1 MNDIAAPVGGK
12 NDRRHIG
19 HIGPIELEII
29 RHRLEAINADA
40 CDTLVR
46 VSGSQIA
53 SEANDLNTSL
63 MTADGTVLVAGK
75 YTMVLSTSLNFVVAD
90 ILSRYQ
96 DNPGI
101 RPGDQFITNDPY
113 VGTNHQPDVVVVAPI
128 FAGDKLIA
136 WTGSVCHQADI
147 GGPVAGGFN
156 YMARTIWDEAV
167 PMAPMKVV
175 EAGVMRRDIEREYV
189 SRSRTPELNSLDLL
203 GQVAA
208 NRATTERILELCERY
223 GADGLVLAMQRLV
236 DGAEAAFRKRLMEL
250 PDGVWR
256 NNAYIEQ
263 AGLVNGEVLP
273 NQVHA
278 VRLTMRKHG
287 SELEFDFT
295 ESGDQAPGPINASH
309 SALVNFTMAAVLCY
323 LCQGLAWVPGAVL
336 RAIHIRTRPGSIV
349 APKWPAA
356 VAMAVASTTQA
367 VRISANACIAAMLDA
382 SENHAFRTMAS
393 TQGTGSGAAMSGLDG
408 NGRVFSTLLMLEL
421 AGGGGAHRGG
431 DGADSSGTLSSPG
444 AQTSNIEVDEAYYP
458 VLYRAKRELVDSGGP
473 GARRGGVGTF
483 FAFGPHRTDAPYSLA
498 PLGGGMQHPSA
509 IGVAGGEP
517 GMQGAA
523 LVASVEDV
531 GTGGDWGRIASRVD
545 VRTPVVGQKVARDQ
559 VYAFSAQGGG
569 GYGDPL
575 DRDASDVLEDVL
587 EGLVSDAGAR
597 RDYGVVVREVITS
610 PDHPDGMAVDDAATV
625 ALRLAMRRARLGG
638 PEPRPRE
645 HVRGG
650 RRLSSHFEV
659 RATNKGKTG
668 DVLCSHCGTRICAE
682 GEGLY
687 QHLKMREVG
696 SGARFAL
703 GDRYEGSERFRLR
716 HFFCPGCATQVDV
729 QIALASEPV
738 WSNMETSIPVQA
750 RTAAEKMSN

>member
-1 MNDIAAPVGGK
+1 MNDIAAPAGRKGEGRYVG
-12 NDRRHIG
+12 N
-19 HIGPIELEII
+19 IGPIELEII

-128 FAGDKLIA
+128 FAGDRLIA

-175 EAGVMRRDIEREYV
+175 EAGVMRRDIEREYI
-189 SRSRTPELNSLDLL
+189 SRSRTPELNALDLL
-203 GQVAA
+203 GQIAA

-223 GADGLVLAMQRLV
+223 GADGMVGAMQRLV
-236 DGAEAAFRKRLMEL
+236 DGAEASFRKRLLEL

-263 AGLVNGEVLP
+263 AGLVDGEILP

-278 VRLTMRKHG
+278 VRLTMRKQG

-295 ESGDQAPGPINASH
+295 ASSDQAPGPINASH

-382 SENHAFRTMAS
+382 SENHAYRSMAS

-421 AGGGGAHRGG
+421 AGGGGAYAGA

-444 AQTSNIEVDEAYYP
+444 AQTSNVEVDEAYYP
-458 VLYRAKRELVDSGGP
+458 VLYRAKRELADSGGP
-473 GARRGGVGTF
+473 GQRRGGVGTF
-483 FAFGPHRTDAPYSLA
+483 FAFGPHRTNAPYSLA

-523 LVASVEDV
+523 LVASVADL
-531 GTGGDWGRIASRVD
+531 GTQGNWDRIASRAD
-545 VRTPVVGQKVARDQ
+545 IRTPVVGQKVAGDH

-575 DRDASDVLEDVL
+575 DRAADDVLEDVL
-587 EGLVSDAGAR
+587 EGLVSEAGAR
-597 RDYGVVVREVITS
+597 RDYGVVVRAANN
-610 PDHPDGMAVDDAATV
+610 PDGMEVDDAATV
-625 ALRLAMRRARLGG
+625 ALRLALRTGRLAGRD
-638 PEPRPRE
+638 PLARE
-645 HVRGG
+645 HQRGG

-659 RATNKGKTG
+659 RGAAGQRG

-687 QHLKMREVG
+687 QHLTMREVG
-696 SGARFAL
+696 AGARFVM
-703 GDRYEGSERFRLR
+703 GDRYEGSDRFRLR

-729 QIALASEPV
+729 QIALTDEPV
-738 WSNMETSIPVQA
+738 WENMETLVQDSVESGGPGRSA
-750 RTAAEKMSN
+750 

>member
-1 MNDIAAPVGGK
+1 MNDIAAPVDGK
-12 NDRRHIG
+12 AEGRRNGTIG
-19 HIGPIELEII
+19 TIGPIELEII

-128 FAGDKLIA
+128 FAGDQLIA

-156 YMARTIWDEAV
+156 FMARTIWDEAV

-175 EAGVMRRDIEREYV
+175 EGGVMRRDIEREYV
-189 SRSRTPELNSLDLL
+189 SRSRTPELNALDLL
-203 GQVAA
+203 GQIAA
-208 NRATTERILELCERY
+208 NRATIERILELCERY
-223 GADGLVLAMQRLV
+223 GADGMVAAMQRLV
-236 DGAEAAFRKRLMEL
+236 DGAEAAFRKRLLEL

-263 AGLVNGEVLP
+263 AGLVNGEVRP

-278 VRLTMRKHG
+278 VRLTMKKRG

-295 ESGDQAPGPINASH
+295 ESSDQAPGPINASH

-336 RAIHIRTRPGSIV
+336 RAIRIRTRPGSIV

-382 SENHAFRTMAS
+382 SEHHAFRSMAS
-393 TQGTGSGAAMSGLDG
+393 TQGTGSGAAISGLDD

-421 AGGGGAHRGG
+421 AGGGGAYAGA

-444 AQTSNIEVDEAYYP
+444 AQTSNVEVDEAYYP
-458 VLYRAKRELVDSGGP
+458 VLYRAKRELADSGGP
-473 GARRGGVGTF
+473 GERRGGVGTF
-483 FAFGPHRTDAPYSLA
+483 FAFGPHRTAAPHVLA
-498 PLGGGMQHPSA
+498 PLGSGMQHPSA

-517 GMQGAA
+517 GTQGAA
-523 LVASVEDV
+523 LVALIADL
-531 GTGGDWGRIASRVD
+531 GTKGNWDRIAACAD
-545 VRTPVVGQKVARDQ
+545 TEIEIRTPVVGQKVASDH

-575 DRDASDVLEDVL
+575 DRAAGDVLEDVL
-587 EGLVSDAGAR
+587 EGLVSEAGAR
-597 RDYGVVVREVITS
+597 RDYGVVVRAARN
-610 PDHPDGMAVDDAATV
+610 PDGMEVDDAATV
-625 ALRLAMRRARLGG
+625 ALRLALRSERLGG
-638 PEPRPRE
+638 RDPLPRE
-645 HVRGG
+645 HQRGG

-659 RATNKGKTG
+659 RDTKQSQPG
-668 DVLCSHCGTRICAE
+668 DVLCSHCGTRICTE

-687 QHLKMREVG
+687 ASLTMREVG
-696 SGARFAL
+696 TGARFVM

-729 QIALASEPV
+729 QIALADEPV
-738 WSNMETSIPVQA
+738 WENMGTLPA
-750 RTAAEKMSN
+750 H

>member
-1 MNDIAAPVGGK
+1 MA
-12 NDRRHIG
+12 
-19 HIGPIELEII
+19 
-29 RHRLEAINADA
+29 
-40 CDTLVR
+40 
-46 VSGSQIA
+46 
-53 SEANDLNTSL
+53 
-63 MTADGTVLVAGK
+63 
-75 YTMVLSTSLNFVVAD
+75 
-90 ILSRYQ
+90 
-96 DNPGI
+96 
-101 RPGDQFITNDPY
+101 
-113 VGTNHQPDVVVVAPI
+113 
-128 FAGDKLIA
+128 
-136 WTGSVCHQADI
+136 
-147 GGPVAGGFN
+147 VAGGFN
-156 YMARTIWDEAV
+156 YMARTVWDEAV

-223 GADGLVLAMQRLV
+223 GADGMVAAMQRLV
-236 DGAEAAFRKRLMEL
+236 DGAEASFRKRLLEL

-263 AGLVNGEVLP
+263 AGLVNGEILP

-278 VRLTMRKHG
+278 VRLTMTKRG

-295 ESGDQAPGPINASH
+295 ASSDQAPGPINASH

-382 SENHAFRTMAS
+382 SELHAFRAMAS
-393 TQGTGSGAAMSGLDG
+393 TQGTGSGAAISGLDG
-408 NGRVFSTLLMLEL
+408 GGRVFSTLLMLEL
-421 AGGGGAHRGG
+421 AGGGGAYAGA

-458 VLYRAKRELVDSGGP
+458 VLYRSKRELADSGGP

-483 FAFGPHRTDAPYSLA
+483 YAYGPHRTDAPYSLA
-498 PLGGGMQHPSA
+498 PLSTGMQHPSA

-523 LVASVEDV
+523 MVAPLADV
-531 GTGGDWGRIASRVD
+531 DPAGDWARIASRNE
-545 VRTPVVGQKVARDQ
+545 VRTPFVGQKIARDQ
-559 VYAFSAQGGG
+559 VFAFSAQGGG

-575 DRDASDVLEDVL
+575 DRHASDVLEDVL
-587 EGLVSDAGAR
+587 EGLVSEAGAR
-597 RDYGVVVREVITS
+597 RDYGVVVREVATS
-610 PDHPDGMAVDDAATV
+610 PEHPDGMAVDDAATV

-645 HVRGG
+645 HQRGG

-659 RATNKGKTG
+659 RDTNKGKVG

-687 QHLKMREVG
+687 QHLTLREVG
-696 SGARFAL
+696 ASARSAM
-703 GDRYEGSERFRLR
+703 GDRYEGSDRFRLR

-729 QIALASEPV
+729 QIALAVEPV
-738 WSNMETSIPVQA
+738 WSNLETALLAPAA
-750 RTAAEKMSN
+750 RVDDRMSN